1 MSYRRPAV
9 VLLALTALPWSGA
22 PASGQPVDPP
32 VARASE
38 IQTADGNLRF
48 VFSVG
53 LGEDEIIDTSSIR
66 VSIAGEPVDDVAA
79 KPLDEISTDRIAVL
93 TMDASSSMSN
103 DGKLEGAQAAASL
116 FLDGVPEAVEV
127 GLVTFND
134 AADSNIQPTT
144 ERNEVR
150 EAIDQL
156 TLETGTALY
165 EGVLKAVEMAG
176 ETGARSVILLS
187 DGANTVASSSIDE
200 AVDAVEES
208 GVTLTAVALGSG
220 SEEAWDDLERLAD
233 ETGGRFVIAEEAGD
247 ELEEAFRTAAAEI
260 SSQIEVVVPLPSD
273 RPGDLVSVAVQ
284 AQAAGAPVEHE
295 FAVTLP
301 DQPVAN
307 PGGPDPV
314 APGGLTLSQPWLL
327 AALGAVFAGLAV
339 LLSVALVATGTTRT
353 PQNRLMRRLSFYSL
367 SGRGARR
374 EKTVTVLG
382 TSAVARNAVEF
393 AGRVIE
399 RRDVEST
406 LMRRLDTAGVPVRPA
421 EWVVIHTAITFGSGL
436 LLLLLTGG
444 SLTGLV
450 FGLLLGGLGPVGYLV
465 VMESR
470 RKAAFTTQL
479 PETLQLMAGSLAA
492 GYSMPQAID
501 TVVREGQQPIADELN
516 RTLVE
521 TRLGVPLE
529 DALEGVATRMHNH
542 DFAWAVMAIKIQRE
556 VGGNLAE
563 VLRTVAETLREREYL
578 RRQVRALSAEG
589 RFSALILAALPPLFA
604 LYLLIVRPDYLAL
617 LYTDPLGI
625 AMVLVGLV
633 LLGFGVLWMRKIV
646 NIEV

>member
-1 MSYRRPAV
+1 VRFRRPAV
-9 VLLALTALPWSGA
+9 ALLALAGVLFAT
-22 PASGQPVDPP
+22 PAAAQTDEDQLVG
-32 VARASE
+32 RASE
-38 IQTADGNLRF
+38 IEIEDDALTF
-48 VFSVG
+48 VFGVDGLDPGDEVG
-53 LGEDEIIDTSSIR
+53 GVR
-66 VSIAGEPVDDVAA
+66 VSIAGESVESTTT
-79 KPLDEISTDRIAVL
+79 PLDEVSDARQLAVL
-93 TMDASSSMSN
+93 TMDVSRSME
-103 DGKLEGAQAAASL
+103 GTKLEDAKQAATD
-116 FLDGVPEAVEV
+116 FLDEVEVPV
-127 GLVTFND
+127 GLVTFSD
-134 AADSNIQPTT
+134 TA
-144 ERNEVR
+144 ERRVEP
-150 EAIDQL
+150 
-156 TLETGTALY
+156 TLEHDAVEDAVDKLVTAEGTALFD
-165 EGVLKAVEMAG
+165 GVLTAVEMAG
-176 ETGARSVILLS
+176 DTGARSLILLS
-187 DGANTVASSSIDE
+187 DGEDQDSSATVQQA
-200 AVDAVEES
+200 ADAVEAS
-208 GVTLTAVALGSG
+208 GVTLDVVAL
-220 SEEAWDDLERLAD
+220 ELDDEKARAALNQLA
-233 ETGGRFVIAEEAGD
+233 TAGD
-247 ELEEAFRTAAAEI
+247 G
-260 SSQIEVVVPLPSD
+260 EVVAADSAELSVLFRRFAGAIASQVQVSATLPTD
-273 RPGDLVSVAVQ
+273 RPGETVAVTVD
-284 AQAAGAPVEHE
+284 AIAAGTPVTAE
-295 FAVTLP
+295 FAVTVP
-301 DQPVAN
+301 AQTVTNADGPIPVAS
-307 PGGPDPV
+307 PE
-314 APGGLTLSQPWLL
+314 GLTLSQPWLL

-339 LLSVALVATGTTRT
+339 LLGVALVATGTTRT

-374 EKTVTVLG
+374 ERTVTVLG

-421 EWVVIHTAITFGSGL
+421 EWVVIHTAITFGVGL

-450 FGLLLGGLGPVGYLV
+450 FGLLLGGLGPVGYLI

-470 RKAAFTTQL
+470 RKAAFTSQL

-521 TRLGVPLE
+521 ARLGVPIE
-529 DALEGVATRMHNH
+529 DALESVATRMQNQ

-604 LYLLIVRPDYLAL
+604 LYLLFVRPDYLAL

-625 AMVLVGLV
+625 AMVLVGLM

>member
-1 MSYRRPAV
+1 M
-9 VLLALTALPWSGA
+9 
-22 PASGQPVDPP
+22 QP
-32 VARASE
+32 
-38 IQTADGNLRF
+38 
-48 VFSVG
+48 
-53 LGEDEIIDTSSIR
+53 
-66 VSIAGEPVDDVAA
+66 
-79 KPLDEISTDRIAVL
+79 
-93 TMDASSSMSN
+93 
-103 DGKLEGAQAAASL
+103 
-116 FLDGVPEAVEV
+116 
-127 GLVTFND
+127 
-134 AADSNIQPTT
+134 
-144 ERNEVR
+144 
-150 EAIDQL
+150 AIDSL
-156 TLETGTALY
+156 RE
-165 EGVLKAVEMAG
+165 
-176 ETGARSVILLS
+176 
-187 DGANTVASSSIDE
+187 
-200 AVDAVEES
+200 VD
-208 GVTLTAVALGSG
+208 
-220 SEEAWDDLERLAD
+220 
-233 ETGGRFVIAEEAGD
+233 
-247 ELEEAFRTAAAEI
+247 
-260 SSQIEVVVPLPSD
+260 
-273 RPGDLVSVAVQ
+273 
-284 AQAAGAPVEHE
+284 
-295 FAVTLP
+295 
-301 DQPVAN
+301 
-307 PGGPDPV
+307 
-314 APGGLTLSQPWLL
+314 
-327 AALGAVFAGLAV
+327 
-339 LLSVALVATGTTRT
+339 T

-399 RRDVEST
+399 RRDVESK

-444 SLTGLV
+444 SLTGLL

-529 DALEGVATRMHNH
+529 DALEGVATRMHNQ

-604 LYLLIVRPDYLAL
+604 LYLLFVRPDYLAL

-625 AMVLVGLV
+625 AMVLVGLM
-633 LLGFGVLWMRKIV
+633 LLGFGVVWMRKIV